1 MLLLKMAD
9 IEVFMGIDLLFRL
22 EKLEIFD
29 GDRIGIVGK
38 NGSGKTTLLNVLSG
52 ELLPDSGYVKNFCD
66 MAYFKQFNEAQNASL
81 SGGELTKLFLAD
93 AMGSNAPLLLL
104 DEPTSNLDISS
115 IKLLERQI
123 AGYGGAVA
131 LISHDRKLLENVCT
145 KIVCIEPKS
154 AQTYDCTYGEFLE
167 LKEKEAERAEFLYE
181 SYDKERKRLV
191 ESMRKSLSKS
201 KSVKKAPKRMGNS
214 EARLHK
220 REAGERMESVEAG
233 ANAIKTRLE
242 KLEVHE
248 KPKKPRKIGIELKD
262 SGERYRGRHIV
273 MCEGLNIAF
282 GDKVLLENAEF
293 RLETG
298 RKAVLL
304 GDNGSGKTTLFKR
317 ILEGGN
323 DNVRLNAKKVAY
335 YSQGLDI
342 LDPDTSI
349 LENVMQDCAFT
360 ELEARNILGRLDIR
374 EDNVKKKVG
383 NISGGEKV
391 KVCFAKIFTTGA
403 DLVMLDEP
411 TNYLDVATAKALES
425 IIDEYDGTVLAISHD
440 RSFAENISD
449 AVFEID
455 TKEKKIRY
463 FDMGYGEL
471 ERGS

>member
-93 AMGSNAPLLLL
+93 ALSQNAPLLLL

-282 GDKVLLENAEF
+282 GDKVLLE
-293 RLETG
+293 
-298 RKAVLL
+298 
-304 GDNGSGKTTLFKR
+304 
-317 ILEGGN
+317 
-323 DNVRLNAKKVAY
+323 
-335 YSQGLDI
+335 
-342 LDPDTSI
+342 
-349 LENVMQDCAFT
+349 
-360 ELEARNILGRLDIR
+360 
-374 EDNVKKKVG
+374 
-383 NISGGEKV
+383 
-391 KVCFAKIFTTGA
+391 
-403 DLVMLDEP
+403 
-411 TNYLDVATAKALES
+411 
-425 IIDEYDGTVLAISHD
+425 
-440 RSFAENISD
+440 
-449 AVFEID
+449 
-455 TKEKKIRY
+455 
-463 FDMGYGEL
+463 
-471 ERGS
+471 